1 MKKVLVL
8 IPFKVDGKVLEA
20 NKEHDLED
28 EVVDRALAINP
39 NMLKI
44 IGNGA
49 DIAELEAR
57 LEAETQARIKAEEK
71 AEAEMK
77 AREKAEEEITALK
90 AEASK
95 AKKTK

>member
-20 NKEHDLED
+20 NKEYDVED

-44 IGNGA
+44 IGNGV

-77 AREKAEEEITALK
+77 AREKAEAELVALK
-90 AEASK
+90 AKSSK
-95 AKKTK
+95 ATKEK